1 MDNFILV
8 IDDNAENLKVLGNIL
23 KENGYKIALVQSGKE
38 AFSICESITPML
50 IFLDVMMPEMDGYEV
65 LSKFKSV
72 AETRDIPIIMV
83 TAKNEA
89 EDIDAALELGAVDYI
104 KKPINKIELLAR
116 MRTTIKL
123 REKEIALQEMLKSKE
138 EFIQIV
144 AHDLRTPFASISG
157 FADIL
162 MNDTELN
169 AKMKTEHKEYLKL
182 IIDSSAF
189 LVDYFNKL
197 LNWASI
203 EANGLQV
210 RKVQVNLKNI
220 IQTAQLLYTTKLSE
234 KNLNFYNSIDDN
246 ALIEA
251 DSSLFQQIV
260 NNILSNAI
268 KFTPENGDISVL
280 IENDTDNLTLIVRDS
295 GIGIDK
301 LTPAELFGKSFH
313 KSTRGTNGEKGTGI
327 GLHICKVIADAHAF
341 GLTFRPAPNKGTD
354 FVISIP
360 QDKLGG

>member
-1 MDNFILV
+1 
-8 IDDNAENLKVLGNIL
+8 
-23 KENGYKIALVQSGKE
+23 
-38 AFSICESITPML
+38 
-50 IFLDVMMPEMDGYEV
+50 
-65 LSKFKSV
+65 
-72 AETRDIPIIMV
+72 
-83 TAKNEA
+83 
-89 EDIDAALELGAVDYI
+89 LELGAVDYI
-104 KKPINKIELLAR
+104 KKPINKVELLAR

-157 FADIL
+157 FADML
-162 MNDTELN
+162 MNDSDLN
-169 AKMKTEHKEYLKL
+169 TKMKSEHKEYLKL
-182 IIDSSAF
+182 IIDSSSF

-210 RKVQVNLKNI
+210 RNEQVNLKNI
-220 IQTAQLLYTTKLSE
+220 IQTAQLLYSTKLSE
-234 KNLNFYNSIDDN
+234 KNQLFFNSIADDSV
-246 ALIEA
+246 IEA
-251 DSSLFQQIV
+251 DGSLFQQIV

-268 KFTPENGDISVL
+268 KFTPDNGNISVF
-280 IENDTDNLTLIVRDS
+280 IEKSTDNLSLVIRDS

-313 KSTRGTNGEKGTGI
+313 KSNKGTKGEKGTGI

-341 GLTFRPAPNKGTD
+341 GLTFKPAIDKGTD

-360 QDKLGG
+360 NNKLIRGINMT